1 MSWREIRAMG
11 LPAVGLWAVVAMP
24 ALGQVERSY
33 PAASRAAPAA
43 ARESSIKKLSV
54 KEPPSKVEQIASDA
68 DPAEREI
75 DDPGTGDRWI
85 LMRDAAHP
93 EGPGRMALISPGR
106 AANQFGGAHRTGME
120 SASST
125 APVLVIHGGD
135 KVIVEEHTPVVNARL
150 EAVAMGPAAQGRAFR
165 VRLQI
170 GGKVILAVATAP
182 GLAEVA
188 APIGVSR

>member
-1 MSWREIRAMG
+1 MSWREIRAVG
-11 LPAVGLWAVVAMP
+11 LPAVGLWAVVAVP

-33 PAASRAAPAA
+33 PAASSAL
-43 ARESSIKKLSV
+43 RESSVKKMPV

-85 LMRDAAHP
+85 LMRDAAH
-93 EGPGRMALISPGR
+93 
-106 AANQFGGAHRTGME
+106 QFAGAHRTGME

-135 KVIVEEHTPVVNARL
+135 KVIVEEHTPVVDARL